1 MKFDSTL
8 TDIIGLA
15 VMIVGLISLFESL
28 LQVQLIGSS
37 LPMVQGTVI
46 SLFAISF
53 GGILLT
59 KSATEAFKKLRL
71 KCENGLSK

>member
-1 MKFDSTL
+1 MKFDSIL
-8 TDIIGLA
+8 TDVIGLA
-15 VMIVGLISLFESL
+15 VMIVGLVSLFESL

-59 KSATEAFKKLRL
+59 RSATEAFNRLRA
-71 KCENGLSK
+71 KCENGLVK